1 VNAEDY
7 TTKRMELDGWPI
19 VIESY
24 HVGDRFF
31 CTISNADPGARF
43 ARAEASSAEEAERT
57 ALEKARR
64 YLAQTRVR
72 KA

>member
-1 VNAEDY
+1 MNAEDY
-7 TTKRMELDGWPI
+7 STRNAELDGWTI

-24 HVGDRFF
+24 RLGPRFY
-31 CTISNADPGARF
+31 CTVSSADPGARF
-43 ARAEASSAEEAERT
+43 ARSEGATQEEAERV

-72 KA
+72 KT

>member
-1 VNAEDY
+1 MRSEDY
-7 TTKRMELDGWPI
+7 STRQSDVDGWAV

-24 HVGDRFF
+24 RVGDRFY
-31 CTISNADPGARF
+31 CTVSSADPGARF
-43 ARAEASSAEEAERT
+43 ARSEGGTQEEAERV

-72 KA
+72 KP

>member
-1 VNAEDY
+1 MRAEDY
-7 TTKRMELDGWPI
+7 CTRTSDVDGWAV

-24 HVGDRFF
+24 RVGDRFY
-31 CTISNADPGARF
+31 CTISSADPGARF
-43 ARAEASSAEEAERT
+43 ARSEGVTQEEAERA

-72 KA
+72 KP

>member
-1 VNAEDY
+1 MNAENY
-7 TTKRMELDGWPI
+7 STRKAELDGWPI

-24 HVGDRFF
+24 SVGDRFY
-31 CTISNADPGARF
+31 CTISSADPGARF
-43 ARAEASSAEEAERT
+43 ARSEGTSHGEAERV

-72 KA
+72 K

>member
-1 VNAEDY
+1 LKAEGY
-7 TTKRMELDGWPI
+7 TTTKRELDGWPV

-24 HVGDRFF
+24 HVGDRFY

>member
-1 VNAEDY
+1 VKAESY
-7 TTKRMELDGWPI
+7 TTRKAELDGWPI

-24 HVGDRFF
+24 RAGERFF
-31 CTISNADPGARF
+31 CTVSSADPGARF
-43 ARAEASSAEEAERT
+43 ARSEGTSQEEAERV

-72 KA
+72 KP

>member
-1 VNAEDY
+1 MNAENY
-7 TTKRMELDGWPI
+7 TSTRSELDGWQI

-24 HVGDRFF
+24 RVGERFY
-31 CTISNADPGARF
+31 CTISSADPGARF
-43 ARAEASSAEEAERT
+43 ARSEGTTREEAERI

-64 YLAQTRVR
+64 YLAQTRVH

>member
-1 VNAEDY
+1 MKAEGY
-7 TTKRMELDGWPI
+7 STKKMDLDGWPI

-24 HVGDRFF
+24 HVGDRYY

-43 ARAEASSAEEAERT
+43 ARAEGASSDEAERT

>member
-1 VNAEDY
+1 MNAEDY
-7 TTKRMELDGWPI
+7 TRKQMELDGWQI

-24 HVGDRFF
+24 HVGDRFY

-43 ARAEASSAEEAERT
+43 ARAEGSSVEEAERT
-57 ALEKARR
+57 AVEKARR
-64 YLAQTRVR
+64 YLARTRVH

>member
-1 VNAEDY
+1 MRAEDY
-7 TTKRMELDGWPI
+7 STRKSDVDGWAV

-24 HVGDRFF
+24 RVGDRFY
-31 CTISNADPGARF
+31 CTVSSADPGARF
-43 ARAEASSAEEAERT
+43 ARSEGVTHEEAERV

-72 KA
+72 KP